1 MSDNPEYL
9 IIWHPSNSMGAG
21 LKEFYCTEEYK

>member
-9 IIWHPSNSMGAG
+9 IIQHPGS
-21 LKEFYCTEEYK
+21 CTVGNG